1 MKKGGFLHIGNAAV
15 KEALQEAPK
24 KKKTVKKEKQV
35 KKKKK
40 KRKKKVPSLIAEVV
54 TTSLPTPTVEDIDFF
69 NVVYNVINFD
79 NLPKDPNELPNPEDL
94 IEKAIDANFDM
105 GVFADHKFPEA
116 ANIIDWIISP
126 SYLNCSTKPYAKQF
140 QVITHFNRDVCYS
153 CSDLDYIF
161 DVPVD
166 ANYGELMERFVL
178 LEYGICPVCKRNRT
192 EMLEEWIVDPKFYKY
207 NDYGDY
213 ARSRL
218 RPVPPNELCA
228 IWGQRSG
235 KSHSASTFVAT
246 YHIHRYLA
254 LENPMAYFDEP
265 ANKIVS
271 GTFVSPTLKQSS
283 EFSWVPF
290 CDALRSSPW
299 FKSMVSYLKDEGKR
313 LGLELF
319 QSGQTFLTFP
329 SKRLA
334 LSMAAA
340 NSSNLRGKTGLINLI
355 DELGW
360 FNYDDQGKK
369 RRVRDGSAIFRSLTN
384 NLRTLRAAAD
394 IRRRN
399 GDYNAI
405 DAIMANI
412 SSPSSIGDPIMQRA
426 EVAAKNP
433 RIYYTHFAT
442 WEVNPKQ
449 TEEAIRDE
457 FAGEPEEDILR
468 DFYAI
473 PPKASSPFFKDQTLL
488 EDLTYEMAEPEPAF
502 TYVIKEH
509 ESDLGLQTLRPE
521 VTIPKN
527 SSNSMYAYVVAVDNG
542 EKKNSFA
549 LTLAR
554 YLPELDGT
562 YFEEFMEVAPRQ
574 ARSVDLAWAYEHV
587 IVPLVNSFNVLYVG
601 YDIWQSAHDFYDLRT
616 KHDVISERYSL
627 TFNDFKNF
635 RHDLG
640 GNKIRFN
647 NQDSDI
653 DSILGTRDIAM
664 RSLYPRSHCLAQI
677 LTVNVFN
684 RKLFKPDIGNDDLFR
699 TAVLAHRFIR
709 NYKKEFE
716 KKSKIKFR
724 RAGIEAMG
732 FKRANNPV
740 PGSFTM
746 PRAWFGPGN
755 SSSSSL
761 RGARR
766 TQQSK
771 RQIHGNGRRTRG
783 R

>member
-1 MKKGGFLHIGNAAV
+1 MKKVDFLSPKINAV
-15 KEALQEAPK
+15 QEMPKSASKKDKTKTK
-24 KKKTVKKEKQV
+24 KKKRR

-40 KRKKKVPSLIAEVV
+40 SPLVAELI
-54 TTSLPTPTVEDIDFF
+54 TTELPTPTIEEIDFF
-69 NVVYNVINFD
+69 NVVYDVVNFD
-79 NLPKDPNELPNPEDL
+79 SLPSDPDKLPNPEDL
-94 IEKAIDANFDM
+94 IEKAIDSNFDM
-105 GVFADHKFPEA
+105 GVFADQKFPEA
-116 ANIIDWIISP
+116 SNIIDWIISP
-126 SYLNCSTKPYAKQF
+126 SFLNSSTKPYAKQF
-140 QVITHFNRDVCYS
+140 QVVVHFNRDACYS

-178 LEYGICPVCKRNRT
+178 LEHGVCPVCKRNRT
-192 EMLEEWIVDPKFYKY
+192 EMLQEWIVDPKFHKY

-213 ARSRL
+213 ALSRL
-218 RPVPPNELCA
+218 RPVPPNELCS

-299 FKSMVSYLKDEGKR
+299 FKSVASYLKDEGRR
-313 LGLELF
+313 LGLDLF

-340 NSSNLRGKTGLINLI
+340 NSSNLRGKTGLINII

-360 FNYDDQGKK
+360 FNYDDQGRK

-394 IRRRN
+394 IRRKN

-473 PPKASSPFFKDQTLL
+473 PPKASNPFFKDQTLL
-488 EDLTYEMAEPEPAF
+488 EDLVYEMTEPEPAF
-502 TYVIKEH
+502 TYVIKEN
-509 ESDLGLQTLRPE
+509 ESDLGLQTLQPE
-521 VTIPKN
+521 VKIPKKN
-527 SSNSMYAYVVAVDNG
+527 NLYAYALAVDNG

-549 LTLAR
+549 LTFAR
-554 YLPELDGT
+554 YLPELDGA
-562 YFEEFMEVAPRQ
+562 YIEELMEVAPRNGM
-574 ARSVDLAWAYEHV
+574 SVDLAWAYDNV
-587 IVPLVNSFNVLYVG
+587 IVPIVNSFNVLYVA
-601 YDIWQSAHDFYDLRT
+601 YDRWQSAHAFYDLRT
-616 KHDVISERYSL
+616 KHNVISERYSL

-647 NQDSDI
+647 TQDSDI
-653 DSILGTRDIAM
+653 DSILKTRDLAM
-664 RSLYPRSHCLAQI
+664 RSMYPRSHCLAQI

-699 TAVLAHRFIR
+699 TTVLAHRFIKS
-709 NYKKEFE
+709 YKKEFE
-716 KKSKIKFR
+716 KKSRFKYR
-724 RAGIEAMG
+724 RAGMEAMG
-732 FKRANNPV
+732 FKRANKPIAGMFNIPKYIY
-740 PGSFTM
+740 GGG
-746 PRAWFGPGN
+746 R
-755 SSSSSL
+755 
-761 RGARR
+761 ARR
-766 TQQSK
+766 S
-771 RQIHGNGRRTRG
+771 GRG
-783 R
+783 RSPQGRQQTRRQSHNGGNRGRF